1 MKLLC
6 CAAIMGTATG
16 FLSCLLNGVPGAKT
30 ERITVTL
37 PIYPKKSVLA
47 RADSGVCIRPLLA
60 SWLVVAEDGEESFRQ
75 FVGAEARTIA
85 LRVRK
90 NRLTSV
96 LCYPLNPQSAADSGG
111 VSSADDSVGGF
122 IIFFAPAGCIYPI
135 STAAE
140 WSGGFEAKVLQ
151 GVFRGTGES
160 TGDTAAFCS
169 RFNWARFHRE
179 IDALVGE
186 DARFNPWLAAK
197 QTVAGVIA
205 DNAFSKNTLKPPKPA
220 EVTVNAPDGTFFSP
234 YVPDA
239 PFAVSGGAFSY
250 LYYEAADHTLFDGN
264 AVFLVQN
271 PARSGRVG
279 NAPFVL
285 ARMPH
290 RP

>member
-6 CAAIMGTATG
+6 CAAIVGAAAG
-16 FLSCLLNGVPGAKT
+16 FLSCLLSDTPGAKT

-37 PIYPKKSVLA
+37 PLYPKESVLA
-47 RADSGVCIRPLLA
+47 RADSGVCIRPHLA

-75 FVGAEARTIA
+75 FIGAETRTIA

-111 VSSADDSVGGF
+111 VSSADDSVGGL
-122 IIFFAPAGCIYPI
+122 ISFFAPAGCIYPI

-140 WSGGFEAKVLQ
+140 WSSGFEAKVLQ
-151 GVFRGTGES
+151 DIFRGTGES
-160 TGDTAAFCS
+160 VGDTAAFCS

-197 QTVAGVIA
+197 QTVAGAIA
-205 DNAFSKNTLKPPKPA
+205 GNAFSKNTLKPPKPA
-220 EVTVNAPDGTFFSP
+220 EVTANAPDGTFFSP

-264 AVFLVQN
+264 AVFLVRN

-279 NAPFVL
+279 NAPFVF
-285 ARMPH
+285 ARMP
-290 RP
+290 RRL